1 MTNFLIT
8 IKIVLKPKYNQA
20 KNQIDDHMKYKSHLI
35 NDNKIIN
42 LKLKRIIEIAQ
53 RWM

>member
-8 IKIVLKPKYNQA
+8 IKIVLKLKA

-42 LKLKRIIEIAQ
+42 LKLKRIIEIA
-53 RWM
+53 